1 MNSIY
6 KIDIAKTPP
15 PLSSTAWSWN
25 SEKKC
30 RNNLHLSLKT
40 IKMHVNY
47 DGLGIN
53 HPNRQL
59 VAC

>member
-6 KIDIAKTPP
+6 RIDIPKTPP
-15 PLSSTAWSWN
+15 PLLSTAWSWN
-25 SEKKC
+25 SEKKS
-30 RNNLHLSLKT
+30 RNSLHLSLKT

-47 DGLGIN
+47 DGPGIN
-53 HPNRQL
+53 HSNRWL